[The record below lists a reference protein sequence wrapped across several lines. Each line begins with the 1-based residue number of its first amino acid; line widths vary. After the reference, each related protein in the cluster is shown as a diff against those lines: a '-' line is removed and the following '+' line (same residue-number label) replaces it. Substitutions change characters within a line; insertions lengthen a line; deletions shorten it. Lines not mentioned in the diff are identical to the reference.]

1 MLSVKSATNHFS
13 TLSSKEKAE
22 NIHKSFG
29 NLNKSYIFA
38 PAIEK

>member
-1 MLSVKSATNHFS
+1 LIKSTANHFS
-13 TLSSKEKAE
+13 TLSAKEKAE